1 LRRLARR
8 PLRRPEAGPGRA
20 RQRGVPR
27 HRARPRQ
34 LRARRMTGAAD
45 LVTTVTV
52 DGRRLRV
59 AVRPGTGGAV
69 PLLVCNGIGTPL
81 EALASFTAALD
92 PAITVVR
99 FDVPGAGVSPPTR
112 LPYSVP
118 WLARLAGRMM
128 TALGYGRFDVLV
140 ISWGGG

>member
-1 LRRLARR
+1 MVAGLRRLARR

-27 HRARPRQ
+27 YRARPRQ
-34 LRARRMTGAAD
+34 LRPGPMTGTANLA
-45 LVTTVTV
+45 TTVSV

-59 AVRPGTGGAV
+59 AIRPGTGGAV
-69 PLLVCNGIGTPL
+69 PLLMCNGIGTSL
-81 EALASFTAALD
+81 EALAPFTAALD

-99 FDVPGAGVSPPTR
+99 FDVPGAGGSPPTR

-118 WLARLAGRMM
+118 WLARLA
-128 TALGYGRFDVLV
+128 
-140 ISWGGG
+140 